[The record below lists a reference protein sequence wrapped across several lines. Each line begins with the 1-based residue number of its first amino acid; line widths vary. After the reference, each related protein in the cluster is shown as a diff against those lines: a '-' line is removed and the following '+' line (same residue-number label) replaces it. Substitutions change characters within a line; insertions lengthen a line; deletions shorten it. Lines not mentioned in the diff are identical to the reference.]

1 MSENRRDVLIDAAE
15 RAARYL
21 DEAADRPVT
30 PGLGAITA
38 LDAFDVDLPEASSTA
53 SETLAV
59 LDELGSP
66 ATVRSNGPRYF
77 GFVTGGSLP
86 ATGAASVLASAWDQN
101 GALPVMSPTAS
112 QLDRVAARWIVEILG
127 LPSSAVASFCGG
139 ASVANLTCLVAAR
152 DAVLAAVGWDVPAN
166 GLIGA
171 PPVTVIAGAE
181 LHASMSKAIAIAGLG
196 RDATISIPTDSQGRM
211 RVDEVPSVEGPTIIL
226 LQSGNVNTGASDSFA
241 RVAEWREAGAW
252 VHVDGAF
259 GMWAGAA
266 PGRAAQVDGIAD
278 ADSWATDAH
287 KWLNVPYDAGVA
299 IVADGNDLAR
309 SMRTDAAYLVTDPV
323 GSVTQRLPM
332 QLGLQMSQA
341 ARGVLVWAALYSLG
355 RSGVA
360 DLVERCCSLA
370 ERFAVKLVAAGAVV
384 PHEVVLNQVLVSFGD
399 DETTDTM
406 IGAIAADGT
415 IWAGGT
421 TWQGRRCLRLSVSGW
436 ETTEADVDTAVDAIV
451 RIWDRL

>member
-1 MSENRRDVLIDAAE
+1 MLIDAAE

-38 LDAFDVDLPEASSTA
+38 LDGFDIDLPEGSSTA
-53 SETLAV
+53 AETLAV
-59 LDELGSP
+59 LDALGSP

-152 DAVLAAVGWDVPAN
+152 DAVLARAGWDVPAH

-196 RDATISIPTDSQGRM
+196 RDATTLVPTDDQGRM
-211 RVDEVPSVEGPTIIL
+211 RIEEVPPVEGPTIIL
-226 LQSGNVNTGASDSFA
+226 MQSGNVNTGASDSFA
-241 RVAEWREAGAW
+241 RVEEWREAGAW

-259 GMWAGAA
+259 GLWAAAA
-266 PGRAAQVDGIAD
+266 PGRAAQVEGVAD

-370 ERFAVKLVAAGAVV
+370 ERFAVELVAAGAEV
-384 PHEVVLNQVLVSFGD
+384 PHEVGLNQVLVSFGD

-436 ETTEADVDTAVDAIV
+436 ETTEADVDAAVDAIL